1 MKKITAVAILIIVV
15 AMFAGCVP
23 LPPPEKIRESGT
35 VVKTIEIED
44 YGQGIYY
51 FPYSREDFGYSLSDF
66 MSRHSELELVTI
78 AVATGSQGGTL
89 GYFVVFHAKQ

>member
-1 MKKITAVAILIIVV
+1 MKKITAIAILIIVV

-23 LPPPEKIRESGT
+23 PPPPEKIRESGT

-51 FPYSREDFGYSLSDF
+51 FPYSGRNFGYSLSDF
-66 MSRHSELELVTI
+66 KSRHPELELATI
-78 AVATGSQGGTL
+78 AVATSSDGGTS